1 MHGRVRRWLRR
12 LSALVAT
19 AALLGSGAAIAV
31 MVWPSDGEE
40 AVVSSAP
47 AATGEESAEP
57 AGKPGKPKLSRGERR
72 SRRAA
77 VATLT
82 EQGYEPVSLADYD
95 VEADLRVLIGD
106 DSGARRAFFFVG
118 RKFVGHDS
126 DFASRRVRVQRS
138 SRRSVTLAYR
148 LYGPEDRACCPKGAT
163 AAVRFRWDGATLA
176 PTDAVPDA
184 SLRLR

>member
-1 MHGRVRRWLRR
+1 MQGRVRRWLRR
-12 LSALVAT
+12 LSALLGT
-19 AALLGSGAAIAV
+19 SALLGSGVAIAV

-40 AVVSSAP
+40 AVVPSAP
-47 AATGEESAEP
+47 AASGEA
-57 AGKPGKPKLSRGERR
+57 AAKPDKPKLTPAERR

-95 VEADLRVLIGD
+95 AEADLRVLIGREG
-106 DSGARRAFFFVG
+106 GARRAFFFAG
-118 RKFVGHDS
+118 REFVGYDS
-126 DFASRRVRVQRS
+126 DFASRRLRVERS
-138 SRRSVTLAYR
+138 GKRSVTLAYR
-148 LYGPEDRACCPKGAT
+148 LYRPRDRACCPKGAT

-176 PTDAVPDA
+176 PSDAVPDA